1 MKFVYRAI
9 DQGGRTAR
17 GSVDASNEVDLEL
30 RLKKIGL
37 DLITFRVRRTD
48 SLFARGNRVSREEL
62 ITFFFQLEQMTRA
75 GIPLF
80 DGLTDLRDSTD
91 HLRLKEVTAAL
102 REDLEGGKLLSQAL
116 GAHPTVF
123 NPVMINLV
131 KAGEQT
137 GRLPEVFEKLVATLK
152 WQNEIARKTTR
163 LLIYPVVVLVV
174 IVAVIVFLML
184 YLVPQ
189 LSSFLKSLGQ
199 ELPLQTKILIYVSE
213 VFVSYWYVIFTLPIV
228 IAFAIIITLRRSS
241 RLRYAYDYG
250 LLRLPVVGH
259 VIEKVVLAR
268 FAHFFA
274 LMYQSGIAILD
285 ALKISDQLVS
295 NRAVSEALQRAA
307 QQINAGESLAESF
320 RNVGLFPPL
329 IIRMLRIGETTGAL
343 DTALY
348 NVSYFYT
355 QEVEDLT
362 ERALKLLEPALT
374 LVLGIVLALV
384 VFAVLSP
391 IYDLLTQLPM

>member
-9 DQGGRTAR
+9 DKNGRRAR
-17 GSVDASNEVDLEL
+17 GSVDAANEVDLEL

-37 DLITFRVRRTD
+37 DLISFRVRRSD
-48 SLFARGNRVSREEL
+48 NFFARGTRVSREEL

-80 DGLTDLRDSTD
+80 EGLTDLRDSTD
-91 HLRLKEVTAAL
+91 HVRLKEVTAAL
-102 REDLEGGKLLSQAL
+102 REDLEGGRLLSQAL
-116 GAHPTVF
+116 ATHSNVF

-137 GRLPEVFEKLVATLK
+137 GRLPEVFEKLVSTLK
-152 WQNEIARKTTR
+152 WQNEIASKTAR
-163 LLIYPVVVLVV
+163 LLIYPAVVLVV
-174 IVAVIVFLML
+174 ITAVIVFLML

-199 ELPLQTKILIYVSE
+199 ELPTQTKILIYVSE
-213 VFVSYWYVIFTLPIV
+213 VFVNYWLLILALPIV
-228 IAFAIIITLRRSS
+228 LIIAAVIALRRSA
-241 RLRYAYDYG
+241 RMRYAYDYSI
-250 LLRLPVVGH
+250 LRLPVAGNVL
-259 VIEKVVLAR
+259 EKIVLAR

-285 ALKISDQLVS
+285 ALNISEQLVA
-295 NRAVSEALQRAA
+295 NRAVADALQRAA
-307 QQINAGESLAESF
+307 QQINAGESLSESF

-329 IIRMLRIGETTGAL
+329 IIRMLRVGETTGAL
-343 DTALY
+343 DVALY

-355 QEVEDLT
+355 REVEDLT

-374 LVLGIVLALV
+374 LVLGIILALV
-384 VFAVLSP
+384 IFAVLTP

>member
-1 MKFVYRAI
+1 MKFLYRAV
-9 DQGGRTAR
+9 DKTGRPTR
-17 GSVDASNEVDLEL
+17 GSVDAANEVDLEL

-37 DLITFRVRRTD
+37 DLLTYRIRR
-48 SLFARGNRVSREEL
+48 SSNLFARGSRVNREEL

-80 DGLTDLRDSTD
+80 EGLTDLRDSTD
-91 HLRLKEVTAAL
+91 HIHLKEIAAAL
-102 REDLEGGKLLSQAL
+102 REDLEGGRLLSQAL
-116 GAHPTVF
+116 AAHPNVF

-137 GRLPEVFEKLVATLK
+137 GRLPEVFEKLVSTLK
-152 WQNEIARKTTR
+152 WQNEVARKTAR
-163 LLIYPVVVLVV
+163 LLIYPAVVLVV
-174 IVAVIVFLML
+174 IMAVVVFLML

-189 LSSFLKSLGQ
+189 LASFLKSLGQ
-199 ELPLQTKILIYVSE
+199 ELPTQTKILIYLSE
-213 VFVSYWYVIFTLPIV
+213 AFVHYWYLILLLPVLIGVAFV
-228 IAFAIIITLRRSS
+228 IALRRSA
-241 RLRYAYDYG
+241 RLRYAYDYAM
-250 LLRLPVVGH
+250 LRIPVAGNVL
-259 VIEKVVLAR
+259 EKIVLAR

-285 ALKISDQLVS
+285 ALNVSEQLVA
-295 NRAVSEALQRAA
+295 NRAVSDALRRAA
-307 QQINAGESLAESF
+307 QQINAGESLSESF

-329 IIRMLRIGETTGAL
+329 IIRMLRVGETTGAL

-355 QEVEDLT
+355 REVEDLT

-374 LVLGIVLALV
+374 LILGTVLALV
-384 VFAVLSP
+384 IFAVLTP

>member
-1 MKFVYRAI
+1 MKFLYRAV
-9 DQGGRTAR
+9 DKTGRPTR
-17 GSVDASNEVDLEL
+17 GSVDAANEVDLEL

-37 DLITFRVRRTD
+37 DLLTYRIRR
-48 SLFARGNRVSREEL
+48 SSNLFARGSRVNREEL

-80 DGLTDLRDSTD
+80 EGLTDLRDSTD
-91 HLRLKEVTAAL
+91 HIHLKEIAAAL
-102 REDLEGGKLLSQAL
+102 REDLEGGRLLSQAL
-116 GAHPTVF
+116 AAHPNVF

-137 GRLPEVFEKLVATLK
+137 GRLPEVFEKLVSTLK
-152 WQNEIARKTTR
+152 WQNEVARKTAR
-163 LLIYPVVVLVV
+163 LLIYPAVVLVV
-174 IVAVIVFLML
+174 IMAVVVFLML

-199 ELPLQTKILIYVSE
+199 ELPTQTKILIYLSE
-213 VFVSYWYVIFTLPIV
+213 AFVNYWYLILLLPVLFGVAFV
-228 IAFAIIITLRRSS
+228 IALRRSV
-241 RLRYAYDYG
+241 RLRYAYDYAM
-250 LLRLPVVGH
+250 LRIPVAGNVL
-259 VIEKVVLAR
+259 EKIVLAR

-285 ALKISDQLVS
+285 ALNVSEQLVA
-295 NRAVSEALQRAA
+295 NRAVSDALRRAA
-307 QQINAGESLAESF
+307 QQINAGESLSESF

-329 IIRMLRIGETTGAL
+329 VIRMLRVGETTGAL

-355 QEVEDLT
+355 REVEDLT

-374 LVLGIVLALV
+374 LILGTVLALV
-384 VFAVLSP
+384 IFAVLTP

>member
-9 DQGGRTAR
+9 DKNGRTAR
-17 GSVDASNEVDLEL
+17 GSVDAANEVDLEL

-37 DLITFRVRRTD
+37 DLITFRIRRSDT
-48 SLFARGNRVSREEL
+48 LFARGKRVSREEL

-80 DGLTDLRDSTD
+80 EGLTDLRDSTD
-91 HLRLKEVTAAL
+91 HIRLKEVAAAL
-102 REDLEGGKLLSQAL
+102 REDLEGGRLLSQAMA
-116 GAHPTVF
+116 AHPSVF
-123 NPVMINLV
+123 NPVMVNLV

-137 GRLPEVFEKLVATLK
+137 GRLPEVFEKLVSTLK
-152 WQNEIARKTTR
+152 WQNEIARKTAR
-163 LLIYPVVVLVV
+163 LLIYPAVVLVV
-174 IVAVIVFLML
+174 ITGVIVFLML

-199 ELPLQTKILIYVSE
+199 ELPLQTRILIKLSE
-213 VFVSYWYVIFTLPIV
+213 IFVAYWYLIMALPIV
-228 IAFAIIITLRRSS
+228 LAVAAVFTIRRSA
-241 RLRYAYDYG
+241 RLRYAYDYSM
-250 LLRLPVVGH
+250 LRLPVAGNVL
-259 VIEKVVLAR
+259 EKIVLAR

-285 ALKISDQLVS
+285 ALQISEQLVA
-295 NRAVSEALQRAA
+295 NRAVAEALQRAA

-329 IIRMLRIGETTGAL
+329 IIRMLRVGETTGGL
-343 DTALY
+343 DAALY

-355 QEVEDLT
+355 REVEDLT

-374 LVLGIVLALV
+374 VILGLILAFV
-384 VFAVLSP
+384 IFAVLTP

>member
-1 MKFVYRAI
+1 MKFLYRAV
-9 DQGGRTAR
+9 DKTGRPTR
-17 GSVDASNEVDLEL
+17 GSVDAANEVDLEL

-37 DLITFRVRRTD
+37 DLLTYRIRR
-48 SLFARGNRVSREEL
+48 SSNLFARGSRVNREEL

-80 DGLTDLRDSTD
+80 EGLTDLRDSTD
-91 HLRLKEVTAAL
+91 HIHLKEIAAAL
-102 REDLEGGKLLSQAL
+102 REDLEGGRLLSQAL
-116 GAHPTVF
+116 AAHPNVF

-137 GRLPEVFEKLVATLK
+137 GRLPEVFEKLVSTLK
-152 WQNEIARKTTR
+152 WQNEVARKTAR
-163 LLIYPVVVLVV
+163 LLIYPAVVLVV
-174 IVAVIVFLML
+174 IMAVVVFLML

-199 ELPLQTKILIYVSE
+199 ELPTQTKILIYLSE
-213 VFVSYWYVIFTLPIV
+213 AFVHYWYLILLLPVLIGVAFV
-228 IAFAIIITLRRSS
+228 IALRRSA
-241 RLRYAYDYG
+241 RLRYAYDYAM
-250 LLRLPVVGH
+250 LRIPVAGNVL
-259 VIEKVVLAR
+259 EKIVLAR

-285 ALKISDQLVS
+285 ALNVSEQLVA
-295 NRAVSEALQRAA
+295 NRAVSDALRRAA
-307 QQINAGESLAESF
+307 QQINAGESLSESF

-329 IIRMLRIGETTGAL
+329 IIRMLRVGETTGAL

-355 QEVEDLT
+355 REVEDLT

-374 LVLGIVLALV
+374 LILGTVLALV
-384 VFAVLSP
+384 IFAVLTP